1 MIRITRNDAADILK
15 SADKILILTHQSP
28 DGDTLGSGY
37 AICRALRSLNKQ
49 ANVICGDIVP
59 AKYDY
64 LSEGIDIQDFEPEFI
79 LAVDIADPKLLGK
92 ALSHYGDK
100 VDLCIDHHGSNTGYA
115 NRLLLDDSCAAC
127 SEIIYDVINIMG
139 VNIDKAI
146 AECIYTGISTDTGC
160 FRYSNTTANSH
171 FIVAKLMETGFNYF
185 KINRHM
191 FEIKSRERIEM
202 EIRALEGMEYFLDGK
217 VAIITLTSDM
227 INNSDPGELE
237 GITPL
242 PRQVEGVRCGI
253 TLKQHDNDVYRISV
267 RTGHDLDASKI
278 CARLGGGGHKC
289 AAGCSVHGTRDEVI
303 EKLLNAIK
311 AEMSACL
318 KSDGDDIS
326 CHPTIDDIQGMDE
339 LA

>member
-1 MIRITRNDAADILK
+1 MTKITRNDAADILK

-37 AICRALRSLNKQ
+37 AICRALRLLNKQ
-49 ANVICGDIVP
+49 ANVICGDFVP

-64 LSEGIDIQDFEPEFI
+64 LSEGIDIQDFKPEFI

-92 ALSHYGDK
+92 NLSHYGDK

-115 NRLLLDDSCAAC
+115 KKLLLDDTCAAC
-127 SEIIYDVINIMG
+127 AEIIYDIINILG
-139 VNIDKAI
+139 VEIDKCI

-171 FIVAKLMETGFNYF
+171 FIVAKLMQIGFNYF
-185 KINRHM
+185 RINRRM

-202 EIRALEGMEYFLDGK
+202 EMRALEGMEYFLDGK
-217 VAIITLTSDM
+217 VAIITLTKDM

-253 TLKQHDNDVYRISV
+253 TLKQHDDNVYRISV

-289 AAGCSVHGTRDEVI
+289 AAGCSVRGTREEVI
-303 EKLLNAIK
+303 DKLLSAVK
-311 AEMSACL
+311 AEMSVCL
-318 KSDGDDIS
+318 KPDEDNII
-326 CHPTIDDIQGMDE
+326 CRPTIDDIQGMDE